1 MGKTFALE
9 ACLWGLC
16 GMSDECKSDPDMDAR
31 TIKASAGMTTNP
43 TPVDDGESVKK
54 EAKLVTFAFDRTK
67 YKTTSGTTQALSV
80 YMMTS
85 NIMTRWGKLH

>member
-1 MGKTFALE
+1 
-9 ACLWGLC
+9 
-16 GMSDECKSDPDMDAR
+16 MSDECKSDPDMDAR

-54 EAKLVTFAFDRTK
+54 EAKLVTSAFDRTK
-67 YKTTSGTTQALSV
+67 YKTKSGTTQALSV

>member
-1 MGKTFALE
+1 
-9 ACLWGLC
+9 
-16 GMSDECKSDPDMDAR
+16 MSDECMSDTDMDAR
-31 TIKASAGMTTNP
+31 NIKASPGLTTNP

-85 NIMTRWGKLH
+85 NIMTRCGEVH